1 MNPEHYKQIRKEKP
15 KRKGKLSG
23 SKRRMLKVAEEWKPN
38 TSPQLREAY
47 SAKIEWARKLIP
59 KLKREVEAPEEKEE
73 LR

>member
-1 MNPEHYKQIRKEKP
+1 MKPEHCKSIRKGKP

-23 SKRRMLKVAEEWKPN
+23 SKSRMLKAAQERKPN

-59 KLKREVEAPEEKEE
+59 KLKKEVDA
-73 LR
+73 